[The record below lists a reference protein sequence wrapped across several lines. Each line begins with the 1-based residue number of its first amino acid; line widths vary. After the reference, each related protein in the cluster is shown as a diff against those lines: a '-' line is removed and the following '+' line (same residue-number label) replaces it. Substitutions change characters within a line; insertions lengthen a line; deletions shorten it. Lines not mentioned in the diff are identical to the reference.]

1 MKDSIYSINTQSIR
15 LFARLLLPL
24 FLLRAREA
32 AAEAEAGRSSK
43 QENEQ
48 IQCMTEKR
56 KFVGS
61 MTKKNRAR
69 AKRSLLISHFFHFL

>member
-1 MKDSIYSINTQSIR
+1 VYGGK
-15 LFARLLLPL
+15 P
-24 FLLRAREA
+24 
-32 AAEAEAGRSSK
+32 AAEAEAQAAGRPK
-43 QENEQ
+43 QQQAENEQ

-69 AKRSLLISHFFHFL
+69 AKRSILISHFFHFL